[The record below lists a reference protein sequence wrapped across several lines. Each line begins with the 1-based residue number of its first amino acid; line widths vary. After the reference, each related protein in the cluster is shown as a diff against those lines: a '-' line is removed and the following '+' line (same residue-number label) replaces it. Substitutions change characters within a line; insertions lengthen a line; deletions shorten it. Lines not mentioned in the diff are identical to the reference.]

1 MIENLT
7 NYLQTADPFSAG
19 MITLLIGVGIFV
31 GFVNTLA
38 GMATAL
44 SYALFMAMGMPINVA
59 NGTTRVGVL
68 AQFAVSSVMFKKSG
82 YLDTKL
88 ATKVGIPVAFGSL
101 AGAQA
106 AALLNP
112 SVMEIA
118 MGVMLPIM
126 AVMLLYSQHRK
137 AKNGTI
143 ASSSESSSLSSNARS
158 NAGSNAGSNVNLK
171 ASSNLIS
178 TEIASRNKPQAFG
191 VAKFIA
197 FMFIGAYGGFTHAGV
212 GILII
217 FGSFYLLGLD
227 ILRSNGIKQFAVV
240 IYTPIALTIFI
251 LHGQVNWPVAL
262 IYSIGNITGAILAS
276 RYAVKWGAKAVNYII
291 AIAVFVMSF
300 WLIYKNAGSPPF
312 VVHLTL

>member
-1 MIENLT
+1 MIENFT
-7 NYLQTADPFSAG
+7 NYLQTADPMSAG
-19 MITLLIGVGIFV
+19 MISLLIGVGIFV

-68 AQFAVSSVMFKKSG
+68 AQFAVSSVLFKKNG
-82 YLDTKL
+82 YLDTKI
-88 ATKVGIPVAFGSL
+88 ATKVGIPVAIGSL

-106 AALLNP
+106 AAVLNP
-112 SVMEIA
+112 SIMEVA
-118 MGVMLPIM
+118 MGIMLPIM
-126 AVMLLYSQHRK
+126 AIMLIYTQHRRSK
-137 AKNGTI
+137 ADANASSTETTI
-143 ASSSESSSLSSNARS
+143 AGITTNTVRKSH
-158 NAGSNAGSNVNLK
+158 
-171 ASSNLIS
+171 
-178 TEIASRNKPQAFG
+178 AFSA
-191 VAKFIA
+191 AKFIA

-227 ILRSNGIKQFAVV
+227 ILRANGVKQFAVV
-240 IYTPIALTIFI
+240 IYTPIALSIFI

-262 IYSIGNITGAILAS
+262 IYTIGNVTGAVIAS
-276 RYAVKWGAKAVNYII
+276 KFAVKWGAKAVNYII

-300 WLIYKNAGSPPF
+300 WLIYKNAA
-312 VVHLTL
+312 

>member
-19 MITLLIGVGIFV
+19 MIALLIGVGIFV

-68 AQFAVSSVMFKKSG
+68 AQFAVSSVMFKRSG

-88 ATKVGIPVAFGSL
+88 ATKVGIPVAIGSL

-106 AALLNP
+106 AAVLNP
-112 SVMEIA
+112 TVMEIA
-118 MGVMLPIM
+118 MGIMLPVM
-126 AVMLLYSQHRK
+126 AVMLLYSQHRRSK
-137 AKNGTI
+137 EAP
-143 ASSSESSSLSSNARS
+143 ASSTESTSSSSTGASARKS
-158 NAGSNAGSNVNLK
+158 K
-171 ASSNLIS
+171 AFS
-178 TEIASRNKPQAFG
+178 A
-191 VAKFIA
+191 AKFIA

-227 ILRSNGIKQFAVV
+227 ILRANGIKQFAVV

-262 IYSIGNITGAILAS
+262 IYAIGNITGAVIAS

-291 AIAVFVMSF
+291 AIAVFAMSF
-300 WLIYKNAGSPPF
+300 WLLYKNVA
-312 VVHLTL
+312 

>member
-19 MITLLIGVGIFV
+19 MIILLIGVGIFV

-88 ATKVGIPVAFGSL
+88 ATKVGIPVALGSL

-106 AALLNP
+106 AAVLNP

-118 MGVMLPIM
+118 MGLMLPVM
-126 AVMLLYSQHRK
+126 AVMLLYSQHRRSK
-137 AKNGTI
+137 TESNKESP
-143 ASSSESSSLSSNARS
+143 ASSTADSDRKSQTFN
-158 NAGSNAGSNVNLK
+158 
-171 ASSNLIS
+171 
-178 TEIASRNKPQAFG
+178 T
-191 VAKFIA
+191 AKFIA

-240 IYTPIALTIFI
+240 IYTPIALAIFI
-251 LHGQVNWPVAL
+251 LHGQVNWPVAI

-276 RYAVKWGAKAVNYII
+276 RYAIKWGAKAVNYII

-300 WLIYKNAGSPPF
+300 WLIYKNA
-312 VVHLTL
+312 T

>member
-1 MIENLT
+1 MIENFT
-7 NYLQTADPFSAG
+7 NFIQTADPLSAG
-19 MITLLIGVGIFV
+19 MISLLIGVGIFV

-88 ATKVGIPVAFGSL
+88 ATKVGIPVAIGSL

-106 AALLNP
+106 AAVLNP

-126 AVMLLYSQHRK
+126 AIMLLYSQHRRSK
-137 AKNGTI
+137 AD
-143 ASSSESSSLSSNARS
+143 ASSTANSTTRS
-158 NAGSNAGSNVNLK
+158 T
-171 ASSNLIS
+171 ASSTAAIS
-178 TEIASRNKPQAFG
+178 STAAAAAKSQAFSA
-191 VAKFIA
+191 AKFIA
-197 FMFIGAYGGFTHAGV
+197 FIFIGAYGGFTHAGV

-227 ILRSNGIKQFAVV
+227 ILRANGIKQFAVV

-251 LHGQVNWPVAL
+251 LHGQVNWTVAL
-262 IYSIGNITGAILAS
+262 IYSIGNVTGAILAS

-291 AIAVFVMSF
+291 AIAVFAMSF
-300 WLIYKNAGSPPF
+300 WLIYKNAA
-312 VVHLTL
+312 

>member
-1 MIENLT
+1 MIENFT
-7 NYLQTADPFSAG
+7 NYIQTADPLSAG
-19 MITLLIGVGIFV
+19 MISLLIGVGIFV

-88 ATKVGIPVAFGSL
+88 ATKVGIPVAIGSL

-106 AALLNP
+106 AAVLNP

-118 MGVMLPIM
+118 MGIMLPIM
-126 AVMLLYSQHRK
+126 AIMLLYSQHRRSK
-137 AKNGTI
+137 ADASST
-143 ASSSESSSLSSNARS
+143 ASSSTSSTAAAKSQSF
-158 NAGSNAGSNVNLK
+158 
-171 ASSNLIS
+171 S
-178 TEIASRNKPQAFG
+178 T
-191 VAKFIA
+191 AKFIA

-227 ILRSNGIKQFAVV
+227 ILRANGIKQFAVV

-251 LHGQVNWPVAL
+251 IHGQVNWPVAL
-262 IYSIGNITGAILAS
+262 IYSIGNVTGAILAS

-291 AIAVFVMSF
+291 AIAVFAMSF
-300 WLIYKNAGSPPF
+300 WLIYKNAA
-312 VVHLTL
+312 

>member
-1 MIENLT
+1 MIENFT
-7 NYLQTADPFSAG
+7 NYLQTADPMSAG
-19 MITLLIGVGIFV
+19 MISLLIGVGIFV

-68 AQFAVSSVMFKKSG
+68 AQFAVSSVLFKKNG
-82 YLDTKL
+82 YLDTKI
-88 ATKVGIPVAFGSL
+88 ATKVGIPVAIGSL

-106 AALLNP
+106 AAVLNP
-112 SVMEIA
+112 SIMEVA
-118 MGVMLPIM
+118 MGIMLPIM
-126 AVMLLYSQHRK
+126 AIMLIYTQHRRSK
-137 AKNGTI
+137 ADAN
-143 ASSSESSSLSSNARS
+143 ASS
-158 NAGSNAGSNVNLK
+158 
-171 ASSNLIS
+171 
-178 TEIASRNKPQAFG
+178 TETTITGITTNTVTKSQAFSA
-191 VAKFIA
+191 AKFIA

-227 ILRSNGIKQFAVV
+227 ILRANGVKQFAVV
-240 IYTPIALTIFI
+240 IYTPIALSIFI

-262 IYSIGNITGAILAS
+262 IYTIGNVTGAVIAS
-276 RYAVKWGAKAVNYII
+276 KFAVKWGAKAVNYII

-300 WLIYKNAGSPPF
+300 WLIYKNAA
-312 VVHLTL
+312 

>member
-1 MIENLT
+1 MIENFT
-7 NYLQTADPFSAG
+7 NYLQTADPMSAG
-19 MITLLIGVGIFV
+19 MISMLIGIGIFV

-68 AQFAVSSVMFKKSG
+68 AQFAVSSVIFKKSG

-88 ATKVGIPVAFGSL
+88 ATKVGIPVAIGSL
-101 AGAQA
+101 LGAQA
-106 AALLNP
+106 AAILNP
-112 SVMEIA
+112 KIMEVA
-118 MGVMLPIM
+118 MGIMLPIM
-126 AVMLLYSQHRK
+126 AIMLIYTQHSRSK
-137 AKNGTI
+137 ADAAATANTVAEDKSISGGSGTSVSDSLI
-143 ASSSESSSLSSNARS
+143 NSHSSS
-158 NAGSNAGSNVNLK
+158 
-171 ASSNLIS
+171 S
-178 TEIASRNKPQAFG
+178 TKSQAFTA
-191 VAKFIA
+191 AKFIA

-227 ILRSNGIKQFAVV
+227 IIRSNGIKQFAVV

-262 IYSIGNITGAILAS
+262 IYAIGNITGAVIAS
-276 RYAVKWGAKAVNYII
+276 KYAVKWGAKAVNYII
-291 AIAVFVMSF
+291 AIAVFAMSF
-300 WLIYKNAGSPPF
+300 WLIYKNA
-312 VVHLTL
+312 

>member
-19 MITLLIGVGIFV
+19 MIALLIGVGIFV

-68 AQFAVSSVMFKKSG
+68 AQFAVSSVMFKRSG

-88 ATKVGIPVAFGSL
+88 ATKVGIPVAIGSL

-106 AALLNP
+106 AAVLNP
-112 SVMEIA
+112 TVMEIA
-118 MGVMLPIM
+118 MGIMLPVM
-126 AVMLLYSQHRK
+126 AVMLLYSQHRRSK
-137 AKNGTI
+137 EAP
-143 ASSSESSSLSSNARS
+143 ASSTESTSSSSTGASARKS
-158 NAGSNAGSNVNLK
+158 K
-171 ASSNLIS
+171 AFS
-178 TEIASRNKPQAFG
+178 A
-191 VAKFIA
+191 AKYIA

-227 ILRSNGIKQFAVV
+227 ILRANGIKQFAVV

-262 IYSIGNITGAILAS
+262 IYAIGNIIGAVIAS

-291 AIAVFVMSF
+291 AIAVFAMSF
-300 WLIYKNAGSPPF
+300 WLLYKNVA
-312 VVHLTL
+312 

>member
-1 MIENLT
+1 MIENFT
-7 NYLQTADPFSAG
+7 NYIQTADPLSAG
-19 MITLLIGVGIFV
+19 MISLLIGVGIFV

-88 ATKVGIPVAFGSL
+88 ATKVGIPVAIGSL

-106 AALLNP
+106 AAVLNP

-126 AVMLLYSQHRK
+126 AIMLLYSQHRRSK
-137 AKNGTI
+137 AD
-143 ASSSESSSLSSNARS
+143 ASSTANSTTRS
-158 NAGSNAGSNVNLK
+158 T
-171 ASSNLIS
+171 ASSTAAIS
-178 TEIASRNKPQAFG
+178 STAAAKSQAFSA
-191 VAKFIA
+191 AKFIA
-197 FMFIGAYGGFTHAGV
+197 FIFIGAYGGFTHAGV

-227 ILRSNGIKQFAVV
+227 ILRANGIKQFAVV

-262 IYSIGNITGAILAS
+262 IYSIGNVTGAILAS

-291 AIAVFVMSF
+291 AIAVFAMSF
-300 WLIYKNAGSPPF
+300 WLIYKNAA
-312 VVHLTL
+312 

>member
-19 MITLLIGVGIFV
+19 MIALLIGVGIFV

-68 AQFAVSSVMFKKSG
+68 AQFAVSSVMFKRSG

-88 ATKVGIPVAFGSL
+88 ATKVGIPVAIGSL

-106 AALLNP
+106 AAVLNP
-112 SVMEIA
+112 TVMEIA
-118 MGVMLPIM
+118 MGIMLPVM
-126 AVMLLYSQHRK
+126 AVMLLYSQHRRSK
-137 AKNGTI
+137 EAI
-143 ASSSESSSLSSNARS
+143 ASSTESTSSS
-158 NAGSNAGSNVNLK
+158 
-171 ASSNLIS
+171 S
-178 TEIASRNKPQAFG
+178 TESTSSSSTGASAKKSKAFSA
-191 VAKFIA
+191 AKFIA

-227 ILRSNGIKQFAVV
+227 ILRANGIKQFAVV

-262 IYSIGNITGAILAS
+262 IYAIGNITGAVIAS

-291 AIAVFVMSF
+291 AIAVFAMSF
-300 WLIYKNAGSPPF
+300 WLLYKNA
-312 VVHLTL
+312 V

>member
-1 MIENLT
+1 MIENFT
-7 NYLQTADPFSAG
+7 NFIQTADPLSAG
-19 MITLLIGVGIFV
+19 MISLLIGVGIFV

-88 ATKVGIPVAFGSL
+88 ATKVGIPVAIGSL

-106 AALLNP
+106 AAVLNP

-118 MGVMLPIM
+118 MGIMLPIM
-126 AVMLLYSQHRK
+126 AIMLLYSQHRRSK
-137 AKNGTI
+137 ADASST
-143 ASSSESSSLSSNARS
+143 ASSSTSSTAAAKS
-158 NAGSNAGSNVNLK
+158 
-171 ASSNLIS
+171 
-178 TEIASRNKPQAFG
+178 QAFSA
-191 VAKFIA
+191 AKFIA
-197 FMFIGAYGGFTHAGV
+197 FIFIGAYGGFTHAGV

-227 ILRSNGIKQFAVV
+227 ILRANGIKQFAVV

-251 LHGQVNWPVAL
+251 IHGQVNWPVAL
-262 IYSIGNITGAILAS
+262 IYSIGNVTGAILAS

-291 AIAVFVMSF
+291 AIAVFAMSF
-300 WLIYKNAGSPPF
+300 WLIYKNAA
-312 VVHLTL
+312 

>member
-1 MIENLT
+1 MIENFT
-7 NYLQTADPFSAG
+7 NYIQTADPLSAG
-19 MITLLIGVGIFV
+19 MISLLIGVGIFV

-88 ATKVGIPVAFGSL
+88 ATKVGIPVAIGSL

-106 AALLNP
+106 AAVLNP

-126 AVMLLYSQHRK
+126 AIMLLYSQHRRSK
-137 AKNGTI
+137 AD
-143 ASSSESSSLSSNARS
+143 ASSTANSTTRS
-158 NAGSNAGSNVNLK
+158 T
-171 ASSNLIS
+171 ASSTAAIS
-178 TEIASRNKPQAFG
+178 STAAVSSTAAAAAKSQAFSA
-191 VAKFIA
+191 AKFIA
-197 FMFIGAYGGFTHAGV
+197 FIFIGAYGGFTHAGV

-227 ILRSNGIKQFAVV
+227 ILRANGIKQFAVV

-251 LHGQVNWPVAL
+251 IHGQVNWPVAL
-262 IYSIGNITGAILAS
+262 IYSIGNVTGAILAS

-291 AIAVFVMSF
+291 AIAVFAMSF
-300 WLIYKNAGSPPF
+300 WLIYKNAA
-312 VVHLTL
+312 

>member
-1 MIENLT
+1 MIENFT
-7 NYLQTADPFSAG
+7 NFIQTADPLSAG
-19 MITLLIGVGIFV
+19 MISLLIGVGIFV

-88 ATKVGIPVAFGSL
+88 ATKVGIPVAIGSL

-106 AALLNP
+106 AAVLNP

-118 MGVMLPIM
+118 MGIMLPIM
-126 AVMLLYSQHRK
+126 AIMLLYSQHRRSK
-137 AKNGTI
+137 ADASST
-143 ASSSESSSLSSNARS
+143 ASSSTSSTSAAKS
-158 NAGSNAGSNVNLK
+158 
-171 ASSNLIS
+171 
-178 TEIASRNKPQAFG
+178 QAFSA
-191 VAKFIA
+191 AKFIA

-227 ILRSNGIKQFAVV
+227 ILRANGIKQFAVV

-262 IYSIGNITGAILAS
+262 IYSIGNVTGAILAS

-291 AIAVFVMSF
+291 AIAVFAMSF
-300 WLIYKNAGSPPF
+300 WLIYKNAA
-312 VVHLTL
+312 

>member
-1 MIENLT
+1 MIENFT
-7 NYLQTADPFSAG
+7 NYIQTADPLSAG
-19 MITLLIGVGIFV
+19 MISLLIGVGIFV

-88 ATKVGIPVAFGSL
+88 ATKVGIPVAIGSL

-106 AALLNP
+106 AAVLNP

-118 MGVMLPIM
+118 MGIMLPIM
-126 AVMLLYSQHRK
+126 AIMLLYSQHRRSK
-137 AKNGTI
+137 ADASST
-143 ASSSESSSLSSNARS
+143 ASSSTSSTAAAKSQSF
-158 NAGSNAGSNVNLK
+158 
-171 ASSNLIS
+171 S
-178 TEIASRNKPQAFG
+178 T
-191 VAKFIA
+191 AKFIA

-227 ILRSNGIKQFAVV
+227 ILRANGIKQFAVV

-262 IYSIGNITGAILAS
+262 IYSIGNVTGAILAS

-291 AIAVFVMSF
+291 AIAVFAMSF
-300 WLIYKNAGSPPF
+300 WLIYKNAA
-312 VVHLTL
+312 

>member
-1 MIENLT
+1 MIENFT
-7 NYLQTADPFSAG
+7 NYIQTADPLSAG
-19 MITLLIGVGIFV
+19 MISLLIGVGIFV

-88 ATKVGIPVAFGSL
+88 ATKVGIPVAIGSL

-106 AALLNP
+106 AAVLNP

-126 AVMLLYSQHRK
+126 AIMLLYSQHRRSK
-137 AKNGTI
+137 ADASST
-143 ASSSESSSLSSNARS
+143 ASSSTSSTAAAKS
-158 NAGSNAGSNVNLK
+158 
-171 ASSNLIS
+171 
-178 TEIASRNKPQAFG
+178 QAFSA
-191 VAKFIA
+191 AKFIA

-227 ILRSNGIKQFAVV
+227 ILRANGIKQFAVV

-251 LHGQVNWPVAL
+251 IHGQVNWPVAL
-262 IYSIGNITGAILAS
+262 IYSIGNVTGAILAS

-291 AIAVFVMSF
+291 AIAVFAMSF
-300 WLIYKNAGSPPF
+300 WLIYKNAA
-312 VVHLTL
+312 

>member
-1 MIENLT
+1 MIENFT
-7 NYLQTADPFSAG
+7 NYIQTADPLSAG
-19 MITLLIGVGIFV
+19 MISLLIGVGIFV

-88 ATKVGIPVAFGSL
+88 ATKVGIPVAIGSL

-106 AALLNP
+106 AAVLNP

-118 MGVMLPIM
+118 MGIMLPIM
-126 AVMLLYSQHRK
+126 AIMLLYSQHRRSK
-137 AKNGTI
+137 ADASST
-143 ASSSESSSLSSNARS
+143 ASSSTSSTAAAKS
-158 NAGSNAGSNVNLK
+158 
-171 ASSNLIS
+171 
-178 TEIASRNKPQAFG
+178 QAFSA
-191 VAKFIA
+191 AKFIA

-227 ILRSNGIKQFAVV
+227 ILRANGIKQFAVV

-251 LHGQVNWPVAL
+251 IHGQVNWPVAL
-262 IYSIGNITGAILAS
+262 IYSIGNVTGAILAS

-291 AIAVFVMSF
+291 AIAVFAMSF
-300 WLIYKNAGSPPF
+300 WLIYKNAA
-312 VVHLTL
+312 

>member
-1 MIENLT
+1 MIENFT
-7 NYLQTADPFSAG
+7 NYIQTADPLSAG
-19 MITLLIGVGIFV
+19 MISLLIGVGIFV

-88 ATKVGIPVAFGSL
+88 ATKVGIPVAIGSL

-106 AALLNP
+106 AAVLNP

-126 AVMLLYSQHRK
+126 AIMLLYSQHRRSK
-137 AKNGTI
+137 AD
-143 ASSSESSSLSSNARS
+143 ASSTANSTTRS
-158 NAGSNAGSNVNLK
+158 T
-171 ASSNLIS
+171 ASSTAAAAAKS
-178 TEIASRNKPQAFG
+178 QAFSA
-191 VAKFIA
+191 AKFIA

-227 ILRSNGIKQFAVV
+227 ILRANGIKQFAVV

-262 IYSIGNITGAILAS
+262 IYSIGNVTGAILAS

-291 AIAVFVMSF
+291 AIAVFAMSF
-300 WLIYKNAGSPPF
+300 WLIYKNAA
-312 VVHLTL
+312 

>member
-1 MIENLT
+1 MIENFT
-7 NYLQTADPFSAG
+7 NYLQTADPMSAG
-19 MITLLIGVGIFV
+19 MISMLIGIGIFV

-68 AQFAVSSVMFKKSG
+68 AQFAVSSVIFKKSG

-88 ATKVGIPVAFGSL
+88 ATKVGIPVAIGSL
-101 AGAQA
+101 LGAQA
-106 AALLNP
+106 AAILNP
-112 SVMEIA
+112 KIMEVA
-118 MGVMLPIM
+118 MGIMLPIM
-126 AVMLLYSQHRK
+126 AIMLIYTQHSRSK
-137 AKNGTI
+137 ADAAATANTVAEDKSISGGSGTSVSDSLI
-143 ASSSESSSLSSNARS
+143 NSHSSS
-158 NAGSNAGSNVNLK
+158 
-171 ASSNLIS
+171 S
-178 TEIASRNKPQAFG
+178 TKSQAFTA
-191 VAKFIA
+191 AKFIA

-227 ILRSNGIKQFAVV
+227 IIRSNGIKQFAVV

-262 IYSIGNITGAILAS
+262 IYAIGNITGAVIAS
-276 RYAVKWGAKAVNYII
+276 KYAVKWGAKAVNYII
-291 AIAVFVMSF
+291 AIAVFAMSF
-300 WLIYKNAGSPPF
+300 WLIYKNAI
-312 VVHLTL
+312 

>member
-1 MIENLT
+1 MIENFT
-7 NYLQTADPFSAG
+7 NYLQTADPMSAG
-19 MITLLIGVGIFV
+19 MISLLIGVGIFV

-68 AQFAVSSVMFKKSG
+68 AQFAVSSVLFKKNG
-82 YLDTKL
+82 YLDTKT
-88 ATKVGIPVAFGSL
+88 ATKVGIPVAIGSL

-106 AALLNP
+106 AAVLNP
-112 SVMEIA
+112 SIMEVA
-118 MGVMLPIM
+118 MGIMLPIM
-126 AVMLLYSQHRK
+126 AIMLIYTQHRRSK
-137 AKNGTI
+137 ADANASSTETTI
-143 ASSSESSSLSSNARS
+143 AGITTNTVRKS
-158 NAGSNAGSNVNLK
+158 
-171 ASSNLIS
+171 
-178 TEIASRNKPQAFG
+178 QAFSA
-191 VAKFIA
+191 AKFIA

-227 ILRSNGIKQFAVV
+227 ILRANGVKQFAVV
-240 IYTPIALTIFI
+240 IYTPIALSIFI

-262 IYSIGNITGAILAS
+262 IYTIGNVTGAVIAS
-276 RYAVKWGAKAVNYII
+276 KFAVKWGAKAVNYII

-300 WLIYKNAGSPPF
+300 WLIYKNAA
-312 VVHLTL
+312 

>member
-1 MIENLT
+1 MPRFMIENFT
-7 NYLQTADPFSAG
+7 NYIQTADPLSAG
-19 MITLLIGVGIFV
+19 MISLLIGVGIFV

-88 ATKVGIPVAFGSL
+88 ATKVGIPVAIGSL

-106 AALLNP
+106 AAVLNP

-118 MGVMLPIM
+118 MGIMLPIM
-126 AVMLLYSQHRK
+126 AIMLLYSQHRRSK
-137 AKNGTI
+137 AD
-143 ASSSESSSLSSNARS
+143 ASSTANSTTRS
-158 NAGSNAGSNVNLK
+158 T
-171 ASSNLIS
+171 ASSTAAIS
-178 TEIASRNKPQAFG
+178 STAAAAAKSQAFSA
-191 VAKFIA
+191 AKFIA
-197 FMFIGAYGGFTHAGV
+197 FIFIGAYGGFTHAGV

-227 ILRSNGIKQFAVV
+227 ILRANGIKQFAVV

-251 LHGQVNWPVAL
+251 IHGQVNWPVAL
-262 IYSIGNITGAILAS
+262 IYSIGNVTGAILAS

-291 AIAVFVMSF
+291 AIAVFAMSF
-300 WLIYKNAGSPPF
+300 WLIYKNAA
-312 VVHLTL
+312 

>member
-1 MIENLT
+1 MIENFT
-7 NYLQTADPFSAG
+7 NYIQTADPLSAG
-19 MITLLIGVGIFV
+19 MISLLIGVGIFV

-88 ATKVGIPVAFGSL
+88 ATKVGIPVAIGSL

-106 AALLNP
+106 AAVLNP

-126 AVMLLYSQHRK
+126 AIMLLYSQHRRSK
-137 AKNGTI
+137 AD
-143 ASSSESSSLSSNARS
+143 ASSTANSTTRS
-158 NAGSNAGSNVNLK
+158 T
-171 ASSNLIS
+171 ASSTAAIS
-178 TEIASRNKPQAFG
+178 STAAAKSQAFSA
-191 VAKFIA
+191 AKFIA
-197 FMFIGAYGGFTHAGV
+197 FIFIGAYGGFTHAGV

-227 ILRSNGIKQFAVV
+227 ILRANGIKQFAVV

-251 LHGQVNWPVAL
+251 IHGQVNWPVAL
-262 IYSIGNITGAILAS
+262 IYSIGNVTGAILAS

-291 AIAVFVMSF
+291 AIAVFAMSF
-300 WLIYKNAGSPPF
+300 WLIYKNAA
-312 VVHLTL
+312 

>member
-1 MIENLT
+1 MIENFT
-7 NYLQTADPFSAG
+7 NYLQTADPMSAG
-19 MITLLIGVGIFV
+19 MISLLIGVGIFV

-68 AQFAVSSVMFKKSG
+68 AQFAVSSVLFKKSG
-82 YLDTKL
+82 YLDTKT
-88 ATKVGIPVAFGSL
+88 ATKVGIPVAIGSI

-106 AALLNP
+106 AAVLNP
-112 SVMEIA
+112 SIMEIA
-118 MGVMLPIM
+118 MGIMLPIM
-126 AVMLLYSQHRK
+126 AIMLLYTQHRRSK
-137 AKNGTI
+137 ADANASSTETTI
-143 ASSSESSSLSSNARS
+143 AGTTTNSATKS
-158 NAGSNAGSNVNLK
+158 
-171 ASSNLIS
+171 
-178 TEIASRNKPQAFG
+178 QAFSA
-191 VAKFIA
+191 AKFIA

-227 ILRSNGIKQFAVV
+227 ILRANGVKQFAVV
-240 IYTPIALTIFI
+240 IYTPIALSIFI

-262 IYSIGNITGAILAS
+262 IYTIGNVTGAVIAS
-276 RYAVKWGAKAVNYII
+276 KFAVKWGAKAVNYII

-300 WLIYKNAGSPPF
+300 WLIYKNAA
-312 VVHLTL
+312 

>member
-1 MIENLT
+1 MIENFT
-7 NYLQTADPFSAG
+7 NYIQTADPLSAG
-19 MITLLIGVGIFV
+19 MISLLIGVGIFV

-88 ATKVGIPVAFGSL
+88 ATKVGIPVAIGSL

-106 AALLNP
+106 AAVLNP

-126 AVMLLYSQHRK
+126 AIMLLYSQHRRSK
-137 AKNGTI
+137 AD
-143 ASSSESSSLSSNARS
+143 ASSTANSTTRS
-158 NAGSNAGSNVNLK
+158 T
-171 ASSNLIS
+171 ASSTAAIS
-178 TEIASRNKPQAFG
+178 STAATAAKSQAFSA
-191 VAKFIA
+191 AKFIA

-227 ILRSNGIKQFAVV
+227 ILRANGIKQFAVV

-251 LHGQVNWPVAL
+251 IHGQVNWPVAL
-262 IYSIGNITGAILAS
+262 IYSIGNVTGAILAS

-291 AIAVFVMSF
+291 AIAVFAMSF
-300 WLIYKNAGSPPF
+300 WLIYKNAA
-312 VVHLTL
+312 